1 MTVSGRWMP
10 PGIHLASGRASERGI
25 SLIVVMVLLVI
36 TALLGIAILRSATLQ
51 ERMSANTRD
60 RGLAFEAAEAALR
73 YAQQNVL
80 DAAPDAA
87 APNLTWASV
96 VPTAAHCANLG
107 VCPTGSAPVWKS
119 VPSEAFNPK
128 GLVSQP
134 KYWIEYLGTGPGYQ
148 GSCEVVPVPLD
159 CHSPIFRITVT
170 SEAVGR
176 AQVVLQANVVSRIPQ
191 PGA

>member
-10 PGIHLASGRASERGI
+10 SGVRLASGRASERGI

-80 DAAPDAA
+80 DAAPDTET
-87 APNLTWASV
+87 PNLTWASI
-96 VPTAAHCANLG
+96 VPTATHCTNLG
-107 VCPTGSAPVWKS
+107 VCPTGSAAAWKPV
-119 VPSEAFNPK
+119 PIEAFNTK

-134 KYWIEYLGTGPGYQ
+134 EYWIEYLGTGPGYQ

-159 CHSPIFRITVT
+159 CQSPIFRITAK
-170 SEAVGR
+170 SQAEGR
-176 AQVVLQANVVSRIPQ
+176 AEVVLQANVVSRIPQ

>member
-1 MTVSGRWMP
+1 MP
-10 PGIHLASGRASERGI
+10 PGVRLASGRASERGI

-80 DAAPDAA
+80 GVAPDAT
-87 APNLTWASV
+87 APTLTWASI
-96 VPTAAHCANLG
+96 VPTATHCADLG
-107 VCPTGSAPVWKS
+107 VCPTGAAPAWKP
-119 VPSEAFNPK
+119 VPSGAFDNK

-134 KYWIEYLGTGPGYQ
+134 EYWIEYLGTGPGYQ

-159 CHSPIFRITVT
+159 CHSPIFRITAK
-170 SEAVGR
+170 SQAEGR
-176 AQVVLQANVVSRIPQ
+176 AEVVLQANVVSRIPQ